1 MNRPERRRNRNYDTA
16 VYHHDNH
23 HHRKDTRAAHAASAY
38 GGESAGAGF
47 PFQGRAAAFV
57 PLQGEIW
64 ETGGMNES
72 QPWTTCSTAGRGGW
86 FVSAATMTTASV
98 CCLTRGTGASVSRA
112 FPIPCAAAGSV
123 RQCCL

>member
-23 HHRKDTRAAHAASAY
+23 HHHKDTRAASAY